1 MQEQDQSY
9 RIAMPGSELAPVGGG
24 TDDNAA
30 ATVREED
37 ARRFILQVRT

>member
-9 RIAMPGSELAPVGGG
+9 RIAMPGSELAPVGG

-30 ATVREED
+30 ATVGEED
-37 ARRFILQVRT
+37 ARRFILRVRT